1 MSEKD
6 IALYED
12 NQGGAQEGSA
22 VDYLTTNIDLKKVAN
37 AIRSRTGKT
46 ATISYP
52 DGYVSEISKLSDTS
66 DATVTAGDMAY
77 GVVAYGK
84 NGKVYGTIDPIDS
97 TGEKA
102 WSDSTV
108 AFHGGLEEIQLA
120 KRIPFPGTL
129 FRNGSTV
136 VLRASP
142 SEFGNATAADV
153 AAGKTFTSVAGL
165 KVVGTAESSS
175 GSSFEGAS
183 LAAYDELV
191 YGVGFAL
198 NARNSYIV
206 SIPDGEVVAI
216 IEKRA
221 FTYLDTAYSN
231 VLNDNLKITGST
243 NGNLLYSEGT
253 ATSENRNLSITS
265 FEF

>member
-6 IALYED
+6 VALYED
-12 NQGGAQEGSA
+12 NQGGAQEAPA
-22 VDYLTTNIDLKKVAN
+22 VDYLTTNIDLTKVAN
-37 AIRSRTGKT
+37 AIRSRTGKI

-66 DATVTAGDMAY
+66 DATVTAEDMAF

-84 NGKVYGTIDPIDS
+84 NRKVTGILSSAASVFVDATSMSQIGNAIEIDAQ
-97 TGEKA
+97 T
-102 WSDSTV
+102 T
-108 AFHGGLEEIQLA
+108 LA
-120 KRIPFPGTL
+120 KRILKQNPLISIIAT
-129 FRNGSTV
+129 
-136 VLRASP
+136 P
-142 SEFGNATAADV
+142 SQFGNATAADV
-153 AAGKTFTSVAGL
+153 AEGKTFTSTAGL
-165 KVVGTAESSS
+165 KVVGTASSSS

-183 LAAYDELV
+183 LAGYDELV

-198 NARNSYIV
+198 SARESYIV

-221 FTYLDTAYSN
+221 FTYLDIAYSN
-231 VLNDNLKITGST
+231 VLNDNLKITGSD

-253 ATSENRNLSITS
+253 ATSESRNLSITS

>member
-1 MSEKD
+1 MSIDTTKKIKQVTYNGKD
-6 IALYED
+6 IPL
-12 NQGGAQEGSA
+12 
-22 VDYLTTNIDLKKVAN
+22 
-37 AIRSRTGKT
+37 R
-46 ATISYP
+46 
-52 DGYVSEISKLSDTS
+52 GYDTS

-77 GVVAYGK
+77 GVVAYGAS
-84 NGKVYGTIDPIDS
+84 GKVTGSTAVISSGGNFDPGYFS
-97 TGEKA
+97 ATVSKL
-102 WSDSTV
+102 SDTYLRMSDTNKM
-108 AFHGGLEEIQLA
+108 G
-120 KRIPFPGTL
+120 KRIID
-129 FRNGSTV
+129 NGAV
-136 VLRASP
+136 VRLMTPLSK
-142 SEFGNATAADV
+142 FGNATAADV
-153 AAGKTFTSVAGL
+153 AKGKTFTSAAGFN
-165 KVVGTAESSS
+165 VVGTASSSS

-206 SIPDGEVVAI
+206 NIPDGEVVAI

-253 ATSENRNLSITS
+253 ATSESRNLSITS